1 MRKNES
7 NFTER
12 GCVGKLKNVASNVV
26 LRTCDI
32 RFWFRIYD
40 LFNEELVFGIKTLMF
55 CVEGE
60 GKREGEA
67 EGGEGE
73 VVSEN
78 NKS

>member
-1 MRKNES
+1 MRKYES

-60 GKREGEA
+60 GEKGGRGRR
-67 EGGEGE
+67 GEGE